1 MTHELVS
8 VSGFEPFEP
17 EEWDYKFGK
26 KWFYNENNDCN
37 R

>member
-26 KWFYNENNDCN
+26 KMVL
-37 R
+37 

>member
-17 EEWDYKFGK
+17 EEWDYKFGDWINK
-26 KWFYNENNDCN
+26 GIDNHD
-37 R
+37 